1 MKNAKYILL
10 GVALILILSAASPF
24 LSRFTVINQTGEDI
38 YIRLSDMKSG
48 NPDYPLLTIPKDG
61 TVVDAEKPT
70 TLFTIERKVYEAQV
84 IACGMTATGK
94 IDLTRNLLL
103 NFVACDQWW
112 QTSRPRFIGEPSQ
125 EKPNWFLTS
134 GMADWRFVFPPV
146 KSSN

>member
-38 YIRLSDMKSG
+38 YIILSDMKSG

-112 QTSRPRFIGEPSQ
+112 QTSRRDS
-125 EKPNWFLTS
+125 
-134 GMADWRFVFPPV
+134 
-146 KSSN
+146 